1 MVDYMPK
8 FGYDNI
14 IVGYILSDSRP
25 NAKWKCYGFYMP
37 YAYPCVLLFYL
48 IILGDMELKLLG
60 ETSTER

>member
-25 NAKWKCYGFYMP
+25 NAKWKCYGFYMLYAFPCSHFLP
-37 YAYPCVLLFYL
+37 YHIRRHGTKTA
-48 IILGDMELKLLG
+48 
-60 ETSTER
+60 T